1 MLVAGNTTDSD
12 EGRRAFRLNGTL
24 EFSLTGI
31 LARLSAVLAEN
42 KIGIFAVSTF
52 NTDYMLAKSAD
63 FDRALAAL
71 RASGYKIDA

>member
-1 MLVAGNTTDSD
+1 MRPTMLVPEHTTDSD

-42 KIGIFAVSTF
+42 KIGILGPNKAHHTF
-52 NTDYMLAKSAD
+52 VDLSKSAGGESAMA
-63 FDRALAAL
+63 FVAA
-71 RASGYKIDA
+71 A